1 MFGINDST
9 FVFKVNKNY
18 FELSKFYRKLYSIK
32 LLFKFLSICSAIK
45 LNNRSA
51 DTRQWTSDPRQINLS
66 KMNKLPNTHQSNEHD
81 SIDVRINEVKTDCFQ
96 CKSMAVKM
104 DFLEFD
110 FYKFESALNTS
121 SVFWA

>member
-1 MFGINDST
+1 
-9 FVFKVNKNY
+9 
-18 FELSKFYRKLYSIK
+18 
-32 LLFKFLSICSAIK
+32 
-45 LNNRSA
+45 
-51 DTRQWTSDPRQINLS
+51 
-66 KMNKLPNTHQSNEHD
+66 MNKLPNTHQSDEHD
-81 SIDVRINEVKTDCFQ
+81 SINVRINEVKTDCFQ